1 MGVTYRFPLW
11 PTIRN
16 SATMCN
22 IPDTQICETNTNEEP
37 TRIHTVWKLLQHGNH
52 RHDLPSKGNLMDSFN
67 SALEEISGWVWGPW
81 CLIPL
86 LFITGVVLTWRLRG
100 IQVTKLIPALRLGLF
115 ERHDKDAEG
124 GDVSQFQ
131 ALTTALAATVGTGNI
146 VGVATAVLMGGP
158 GAIFWMWISGFFGM
172 ASKYSEAFLA
182 VRYRTRDEKGEIS
195 GGPQYYLQRGIK
207 GPVGKVLALTFSVFA
222 VLASFGIGNMTQANS
237 ISANMEGTFHV
248 PTWVTGVVLAILAL
262 LVLVGGIKSIGKVTE
277 SFVPLMILVY
287 VLTTIVL
294 LVLNA
299 GQILPAFGLIFS
311 DAFTG
316 QAVAGGALGTVI
328 RFGMARGI
336 FSNESGMGS
345 AAIAATAADHSSST
359 PRTCVH
365 DSNFHRHHDCS
376 DLHRNRH
383 RDHRRLEG
391 CGQEQCGNLT
401 GTAFDTSL
409 PGQWGSIIV
418 TLCLAM
424 FAFSTILGWC
434 YYGERNVERLVG
446 VKWVL
451 PYRIIFSLVVF
462 VGATTSLSV
471 VWNVAD
477 ILNGL
482 MAIPNLIGLLVLS
495 GLIARETEHYLD
507 NDPELRA
514 SKQEIDT
521 FMEGRPGAIDTYE
534 TDRRLVLMTT
544 NSSAFNPSCY
554 RESHSRRMAR
564 VIASGSGAVQTAETT
579 AAPAPPA
586 SRIRAMS
593 RMPMPPIATHG
604 SGVRPRETGEAIEP

>member
-1 MGVTYRFPLW
+1 
-11 PTIRN
+11 
-16 SATMCN
+16 
-22 IPDTQICETNTNEEP
+22 
-37 TRIHTVWKLLQHGNH
+37 
-52 RHDLPSKGNLMDSFN
+52 MDSFN
-67 SALEEISGWVWGPW
+67 SVLETISGWVWGPW

-86 LFITGVVLTWRLRG
+86 LFVTGVILTWRLRG
-100 IQVTKLIPALRLGLF
+100 IQITKLIPALRLALF
-115 ERHDKDAEG
+115 VRQDKDAEG

-158 GAIFWMWISGFFGM
+158 GAIFWMWVSGFFGM

-182 VRYRTRDEKGEIS
+182 VRYRTRDDKGEIS

-207 GPVGKVLALTFSVFA
+207 GAGGKILALTFSVFA
-222 VLASFGIGNMTQANS
+222 VLASFGIGNMTQANA
-237 ISANMEGTFHV
+237 ISANMEGTFNI
-248 PTWVTGVVLAILAL
+248 PTWVTGGVLAILAL
-262 LVLVGGIKSIGKVTE
+262 LVLVGGIKSIGRVTE
-277 SFVPLMILVY
+277 RFVPFMILVY
-287 VLTTIVL
+287 VVATIVL

-299 GQILPAFGLIFS
+299 GDILPAFGLIFS

-345 AAIAATAADHSSST
+345 AAIAAAAAKTTHPVRQGLVSMTQTFIDT
-359 PRTCVH
+359 MIVVTCTGIAIVTSGVWNGA
-365 DSNFHRHHDCS
+365 DSDS
-376 DLHRNRH
+376 A
-383 RDHRRLEG
+383 G
-391 CGQEQCGNLT
+391 TLT

-451 PYRIIFSLVVF
+451 PYRVLFSLIVF

-482 MAIPNLIGLLVLS
+482 MAIPNLIGLIVMS
-495 GLIARETEHYLD
+495 GLIARETKYYLD
-507 NDPELRA
+507 NDPHLRA
-514 SKQEIDT
+514 NKQEIDT
-521 FMEGRPGAIDTYE
+521 FMDGHPGGIDTYE
-534 TDRRLVLMTT
+534 T
-544 NSSAFNPSCY
+544 
-554 RESHSRRMAR
+554 
-564 VIASGSGAVQTAETT
+564 
-579 AAPAPPA
+579 
-586 SRIRAMS
+586 
-593 RMPMPPIATHG
+593 
-604 SGVRPRETGEAIEP
+604 SGV